1 MQNSDPLSFCIIF
14 NLLILSPAITKNSF
28 YLVFAN
34 YTTSAPI
41 LHVIYLVLLSTD
53 CNKICSIHSQLYYCR
68 AGKIG
73 KITDLFKVSNQS
85 VHDNIPSE
93 DGIILV
99 INVSMCLCQWKLLN
113 AAKTWEKI
121 YWNGVEKVWEWSSAV
136 KWEQSRAG
144 CRKYLV
150 FVWRAS
156 VFSDLKKGLNWNH
169 ISVPSSPSQAGWV
182 EFADTYTHLNKQNRS
197 LPVSLYT
204 FLAVS
209 AWPSLLRLTL
219 PVQGTLHEGTDGTLV
234 AL

>member
-1 MQNSDPLSFCIIF
+1 MWFTLFCCQRTAARF
-14 NLLILSPAITKNSF
+14 VPSEF
-28 YLVFAN
+28 
-34 YTTSAPI
+34 
-41 LHVIYLVLLSTD
+41 
-53 CNKICSIHSQLYYCR
+53 QLYYCR

-73 KITDLFKVSNQS
+73 KITDFFNVSNQS
-85 VHDNIPSE
+85 VHHNIPSE

-99 INVSMCLCQWKLLN
+99 INVSMCLCHWKLLN
-113 AAKTWEKI
+113 AAKMWEKI
-121 YWNGVEKVWEWSSAV
+121 FWNGVEKVWDWSSAV

-156 VFSDLKKGLNWNH
+156 VFSDFKKGLNWNH

-219 PVQGTLHEGTDGTLV
+219 PAQGTLHEGTDGTLV